1 MPRFVLRHQKDP
13 AASIAALVTAQCDVG
28 EGDGAHVAH
37 EDAAPREY
45 GGVVEDAAA
54 GNLEAGIRRVPKI
67 NGSANQGIVS
77 GQRHVLEYHGTNV
90 GARMKGA
97 THSSPITVD
106 RRVRDGESLPEMVDA
121 TGSRDGRDDPHS
133 VRERECA
140 YAHIRS
146 SVGNR
151 NEGSGVPAVTI
162 EDGPV
167 SACTSQ
173 RKTLFDE

>member
-28 EGDGAHVAH
+28 EGDGAHVAY

-45 GGVVEDAAA
+45 GGVVENAAA

-67 NGSANQGIVS
+67 NSSANEGIVS
-77 GQRHVLEYHGTNV
+77 GQRHILEYHGTEV
-90 GARMKGA
+90 SARTKGA
-97 THSSPITVD
+97 THSSQVTVD
-106 RRVRDGESLPEMVDA
+106 RRVRDGEPLPEMVDA
-121 TGSRDGRDDPHS
+121 TSPRGGRDDTHS

-140 YAHIRS
+140 NAHIRG

-151 NEGSGVPAVTI
+151 NEGSGVPAVSI

-167 SACTSQ
+167 SARTSQ
-173 RKTLFDE
+173 RETLVDE